1 MVSDDI
7 LVALITSLGALILSV
22 INILATASR
31 GAKKKREQQHE
42 ELVSKLDKSILQ
54 QHLQNK
60 ALQAMLRYQL
70 YELWAECK
78 KKKFANKDNRSN
90 FLNLYDLYHTMG
102 KNGVMDDIKK
112 EFLELPFDKPPSNS
126 KSAYNKK
133 TTNNEK

>member
-54 QHLQNK
+54 QHQQNK
-60 ALQAMLRYQL
+60 ALQADR
-70 YELWAECK
+70 
-78 KKKFANKDNRSN
+78 
-90 FLNLYDLYHTMG
+90 
-102 KNGVMDDIKK
+102 
-112 EFLELPFDKPPSNS
+112 
-126 KSAYNKK
+126 KSVV
-133 TTNNEK
+133 